1 MKDQG
6 HHLHLEDHP
15 RTLEL
20 LGALVGH
27 RGDRD
32 RLGYTPTEHGAWV
45 DWEALT
51 TGVLSSTEVAT
62 VRIAQGCATLER
74 AGGLPPRLADT
85 VVATVIAVAGG
96 ARRVE
101 RHDP

>member
-1 MKDQG
+1 MEGQG
-6 HHLHLEDHP
+6 RHLHLDDYP
-15 RTLEL
+15 KTLEL
-20 LGALVGH
+20 LGALVGQ

-74 AGGLPPRLADT
+74 AGGLPTRLADA
-85 VVATVIAVAGG
+85 VVATVEAVAGV
-96 ARRVE
+96 RRGK
-101 RHDP
+101 RDTA